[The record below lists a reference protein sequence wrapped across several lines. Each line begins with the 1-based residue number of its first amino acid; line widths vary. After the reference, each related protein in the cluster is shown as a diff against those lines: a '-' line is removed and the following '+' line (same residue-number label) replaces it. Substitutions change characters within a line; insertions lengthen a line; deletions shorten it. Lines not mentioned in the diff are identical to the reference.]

1 MTLTSKGDIVEKNQ
15 AHQKGFVFFWQPQK
29 ERRVFMFDLTRHRL
43 FKMAASLLL
52 SFALLCVYG
61 VTPASAFVSEARQ
74 YPVDN
79 IDGIISDVP
88 TGGRWLQHLEED
100 LLPFW
105 EMQTA
110 WGSPVGNY
118 PTYRCND
125 GSLYNMVE
133 PCPELENPVPG
144 IVKPEREYVRAK
156 SRQIFAY
163 GVAYNLT
170 GKRKY
175 LKLAKAGVD
184 YLRSHALAPEGGAYT
199 YFEDGVGLPSE
210 ARRISQ
216 DMAYA
221 VAGLGFYYY
230 LTRDT
235 DVLADI
241 VALKDYIFETY
252 YDEEW
257 GLLAWAHEDYVD
269 YVNPDGTEEKVS
281 TQQRE
286 LVAQLDQVYGYMLLL
301 TPTLPETFNG
311 QPLRSKWEDDL
322 VHLATIMAEQFY
334 TPDNNIFFG
343 AITDPSQQRLG
354 TDHTDFGHSVKT
366 LWLIY
371 EIGKLT
377 GHYELTAF
385 AQEKVPL
392 IFEEAFL
399 EDGTWGRRINQ
410 YGQLETDKEWWILA
424 ELDQTAATFSLRDPS
439 YAKYLPTTY
448 AYWFEHMVDRE
459 HGGIWHWVNA
469 KNNLPDIRFPKQ
481 HSWKNA
487 FHSFEHDIVGYITGQ
502 AIHNEPVTLYFAFK
516 EIPEKTQIR
525 PYLFAAK
532 VHSLI
537 EPCYDNGR
545 KVQPIRGFYQ
555 QKVMFTDVR

>member
-1 MTLTSKGDIVEKNQ
+1 
-15 AHQKGFVFFWQPQK
+15 
-29 ERRVFMFDLTRHRL
+29 
-43 FKMAASLLL
+43 
-52 SFALLCVYG
+52 
-61 VTPASAFVSEARQ
+61 
-74 YPVDN
+74 
-79 IDGIISDVP
+79 
-88 TGGRWLQHLEED
+88 
-100 LLPFW
+100 
-105 EMQTA
+105 
-110 WGSPVGNY
+110 
-118 PTYRCND
+118 
-125 GSLYNMVE
+125 MVE

-170 GKRKY
+170 GESKY

-184 YLRSHALAPEGGAYT
+184 YLHAHALAPEGGAYT

-241 VALKDYIFETY
+241 VALKDYIFDTY

-257 GLLAWAHEDYVD
+257 DLLAWAHEDYVD

-281 TQQRE
+281 TEQRE

-311 QPLRSKWEDDL
+311 KPLRSKWEDDL

-343 AITDPSQQRLG
+343 AITDPIEQRLG
-354 TDHTDFGHSVKT
+354 TDHTDFGHSIKT

-424 ELDQTAATFSLRDPS
+424 ELDQTAATFSLRDPLLRKIS
-439 YAKYLPTTY
+439 AHHLCLLVRAYGRPQTWWHLALGECAGQSSRYSLPQAT
-448 AYWFEHMVDRE
+448 FLE
-459 HGGIWHWVNA
+459 
-469 KNNLPDIRFPKQ
+469 KCLPQLRAR
-481 HSWKNA
+481 SRW
-487 FHSFEHDIVGYITGQ
+487 
-502 AIHNEPVTLYFAFK
+502 LYNRTSNSQLAHH
-516 EIPEKTQIR
+516 
-525 PYLFAAK
+525 L
-532 VHSLI
+532 VL
-537 EPCYDNGR
+537 CL
-545 KVQPIRGFYQ
+545 
-555 QKVMFTDVR
+555 

>member
-1 MTLTSKGDIVEKNQ
+1 
-15 AHQKGFVFFWQPQK
+15 
-29 ERRVFMFDLTRHRL
+29 MFNLTRHRL
-43 FKMAASLLL
+43 FKMAASVFL
-52 SFALLCVYG
+52 SFTLL
-61 VTPASAFVSEARQ
+61 FVSSVQPALALVSSTAQ

-79 IDGIISDVP
+79 IDGIIADVP
-88 TGGRWLQHLEED
+88 TGERWLQHLEED

-105 EMQTA
+105 EMDEA
-110 WGSPVGNY
+110 LGDPVGNY

-125 GSLYNMVE
+125 GSLYSWRN
-133 PCPELENPVPG
+133 PCPELENADSG
-144 IVKPEREYVRAK
+144 IVKLDREYIRAK

-163 GVAYNLT
+163 GVAYHLT
-170 GKRKY
+170 GKSKY
-175 LKLAKAGVD
+175 LQFAKDGVD
-184 YLRSHALAPEGGAYT
+184 YLREYGLDPEGGAYT
-199 YFEDGVGLPSE
+199 YFEDGVGLPSK

-252 YDEEW
+252 YDAEW
-257 GLLAWAHEDYVD
+257 DLLAWAHEDYVD
-269 YVNPDGTEEKVS
+269 YVDENGNEQKVS
-281 TQQRE
+281 KDQRE

-301 TPTLPETFNG
+301 TPTLPEMFDG
-311 QPLRSKWEDDL
+311 KPLRSQWEDDL
-322 VHLATIMAEQFY
+322 VHLATIMSEQFY

-343 AITDPSQQRLG
+343 AITDPSKQRLG
-354 TDHTDFGHSVKT
+354 TDHTDFGHSIKT

-385 AQEKVPL
+385 AQEKAPL

-439 YAKYLPTTY
+439 YAKYLPTSY
-448 AYWFEHMVDRE
+448 AYWFKYMIDHE
-459 HGGIWHWVNA
+459 HGGTWHWVSA
-469 KNNLPDIRFPKQ
+469 KNNLPDLSMPKQ

-487 FHSFEHDIVGYITGQ
+487 FHSFEHDLVGYITGQ
-502 AIHNEPVTLYFAFK
+502 AIHNLPVTLYFAFQ
-516 EIPEKTQIR
+516 EIPENTQIR

-532 VHSLI
+532 VQSMI
-537 EPCYDNGR
+537 EPRKRNG
-545 KVQPIRGFYQ
+545 KKIRPVRGSTQ
-555 QKVMFTDVR
+555 QMVTLVDVR